1 MPTRRWITARQTIRA
16 TTSPHRRRARERRRA
31 GAPRSDERGHD
42 REERPVFRRILRAYD
57 GSKSA
62 IQSFDLSLRLISS
75 LTSDLAIVAV
85 VCASDFALKAN
96 AHAIRDDA
104 PDQFRLRPSG
114 GPI

>member
-1 MPTRRWITARQTIRA
+1 M
-16 TTSPHRRRARERRRA
+16 
-31 GAPRSDERGHD
+31 
-42 REERPVFRRILRAYD
+42 FRRILLAYD

-62 IQSFDLSLRLISS
+62 IKALDLSLRLISS

-104 PDQFRLRPSG
+104 PDQFRLRPRG